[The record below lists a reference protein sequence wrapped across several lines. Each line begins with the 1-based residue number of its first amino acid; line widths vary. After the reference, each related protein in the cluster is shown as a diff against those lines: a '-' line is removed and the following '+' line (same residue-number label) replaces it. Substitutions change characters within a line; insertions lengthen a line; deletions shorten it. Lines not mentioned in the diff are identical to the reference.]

1 MKKLKTLS
9 TDRRIHFEL
18 SASIKFIFFIM
29 ESSYLKDNDMHSSI
43 SKCCIYSCRE
53 IGRLTITKHYRKCI
67 YVCKEDFYHRY
78 LQNVGEGCIGVYSFE
93 VLDILSSIFIVT
105 GFLYEVLTLQ
115 NSEHALK
122 RKPPDVTKLDE
133 VSYHRYLYHNMI
145 ELI

>member
-43 SKCCIYSCRE
+43 SKCCIYSSRE
-53 IGRLTITKHYRKCI
+53 TGRLTITKHYRKCI

-78 LQNVGEGCIGVYSFE
+78 LQNVGGGVYRGVPFLGSGYLVIDIYSNR
-93 VLDILSSIFIVT
+93 VLI
-105 GFLYEVLTLQ
+105 EVLTLQ

-122 RKPPDVTKLDE
+122 KNPTLQSQMRF
-133 VSYHRYLYHNMI
+133 
-145 ELI
+145 LIIDIYIIT

>member
-1 MKKLKTLS
+1 M
-9 TDRRIHFEL
+9 
-18 SASIKFIFFIM
+18 
-29 ESSYLKDNDMHSSI
+29 YP
-43 SKCCIYSCRE
+43 
-53 IGRLTITKHYRKCI
+53 
-67 YVCKEDFYHRY
+67 
-78 LQNVGEGCIGVYSFE
+78 FE

-122 RKPPDVTKLDE
+122 KSPDVIELDE

>member
-1 MKKLKTLS
+1 M
-9 TDRRIHFEL
+9 
-18 SASIKFIFFIM
+18 
-29 ESSYLKDNDMHSSI
+29 
-43 SKCCIYSCRE
+43 
-53 IGRLTITKHYRKCI
+53 G
-67 YVCKEDFYHRY
+67 
-78 LQNVGEGCIGVYSFE
+78 

-122 RKPPDVTKLDE
+122 KTDVIELDE

>member
-1 MKKLKTLS
+1 MQQVYLMKKLKTLS

-18 SASIKFIFFIM
+18 SASIKFIFFTM
-29 ESSYLKDNDMHSSI
+29 ESSYLKDNDMHLSI
-43 SKCCIYSCRE
+43 SKCCTYSCIE

-67 YVCKEDFYHRY
+67 YVCKDFYHRY

-122 RKPPDVTKLDE
+122 NPTLYTYP
-133 VSYHRYLYHNMI
+133 RYLYHNMI